1 MGDPGAKKADA
12 MTEPLLLQYAYA
24 AAQLP
29 AVGEETGDEA
39 GGGLPEPPGVVEQ
52 PGPVQTTGDAMG
64 LACGATAGGGLPE
77 PPGVVEQPGPVQVV
91 GIATGLDVGVV
102 TEQACLVAGNVPGAR
117 PPVTMPLAE
126 TVP

>member
-1 MGDPGAKKADA
+1 MAEA

-29 AVGEETGDEA
+29 AVGAATGDMTGEEMGEATGPVA
-39 GGGLPEPPGVVEQ
+39 GGGLPDPPGLVEQ
-52 PGPVQTTGDAMG
+52 PGPVQA
-64 LACGATAGGGLPE
+64 
-77 PPGVVEQPGPVQVV
+77 V

-102 TEQACLVAGNVPGAR
+102 AEQACLVAGKVPGAR
-117 PPVTMPLAE
+117 PPVTIPLAE